1 MTVGRTSDFYGLPE
15 AASVFSSRNGNQTVS
30 GLDIQDKKNDNQS
43 IGNASTEA
51 VRQ

>member
-30 GLDIQDKKNDNQS
+30 GLDIQDKNDNQS